1 MNEQQ
6 KILRV
11 FRLIQILAGKQGKT
25 VKQLQT
31 ILEVSQSTVYKYI
44 NLLAELGY
52 LVEKDMNDTY
62 FIFEPDR
69 SMPLFIEEEIQFL
82 QHCLSG
88 LPNNNPYKISLSKKI
103 QLNGLLIP
111 TAQELKQR
119 MYARLIL
126 QINEAITNGHW
137 ITLCKY
143 QSAESSISE
152 DRIVLP
158 KKIDPENGQLTAF
171 DVKRNAVRM
180 FKIHRITKIEYAETP
195 AQPINPEILTPVD
208 LFGLTGPLPIKVELL
223 LSQRAK
229 HLLEEEY
236 PAAGSS
242 IMPEDNTLFP
252 YRYTD
257 EVRDFKG
264 IGRFILGLPGE
275 TKIISPVEFI
285 AYLLERMKG
294 YTFIAQ
300 IKNVPVD

>member
-11 FRLIQILAGKQGKT
+11 FRLIHVLAGSQRKT
-25 VKQLQT
+25 IKQLQDT
-31 ILEVSQSTVYKYI
+31 FEVSQSTIYKYLQ
-44 NLLAELGY
+44 LLEELGY
-52 LVEKDMNDTY
+52 CVDKDEHDKY
-62 FIFEPDR
+62 FIFEPDQQ
-69 SMPLFIEEEIQFL
+69 MPLFIEEEVQFL
-82 QHCLSG
+82 NQCLSG

-103 QLNGLLIP
+103 QLNGLFIP

-126 QINEAITNGHW
+126 QINEAITNQQW

-143 QSAESSISE
+143 QSADSSTSE

-171 DVKRNAVRM
+171 DIKRNAIRM

-195 AQPINPEILTPVD
+195 AHPINPEILTPVD

-236 PAAGSS
+236 PAAVSFITS
-242 IMPEDNTLFP
+242 ENNPLFP
-252 YRYTD
+252 YRYTS
-257 EVRDFKG
+257 EIRDFKG

-275 TKIISPVEFI
+275 IQIISPVEMI

-294 YTFIAQ
+294 YTFISNIQ
-300 IKNVPVD
+300 TVSI